1 MDNDPKHASTKFH
14 QFLLENGLV
23 HFPSPPQSPD
33 ITSGIECVWHEL
45 KHFLNSYYKP
55 RNKEELLAGIL
66 EFWKEKLSIDQCN
79 RYINH
84 KFKTVPAIVLNGGY
98 ATGY

>member
-1 MDNDPKHASTKFH
+1 MDNDPKHCTAKFTH
-14 QFLLENGLV
+14 FLAENGTI

-45 KHFLNSYYKP
+45 KHYLNTVYKP
-55 RNKEELLAGIL
+55 RNKDELITGIVT
-66 EFWKEKLSIDQCN
+66 FWNEKLSLDQCN

-84 KFKTVPAIVLNGGY
+84 KFTTLPAIIINSGA
-98 ATGY
+98 ATGF